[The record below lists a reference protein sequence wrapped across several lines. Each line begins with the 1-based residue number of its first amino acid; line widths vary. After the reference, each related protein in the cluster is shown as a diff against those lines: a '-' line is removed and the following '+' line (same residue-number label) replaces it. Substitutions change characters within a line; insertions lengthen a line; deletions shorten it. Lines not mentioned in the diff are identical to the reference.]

1 MEWLQNVFDL
11 LEANKND
18 ILEANKN
25 DMPYFYDYRKVPE
38 SVALVQ
44 KEFLHERIQSRDV
57 SVYFAGNHEHDWRCM

>member
-18 ILEANKN
+18 MLEANKN

-44 KEFLHERIQSRDV
+44 KEFLHERIQS
-57 SVYFAGNHEHDWRCM
+57 